1 MTLTLLAAVIERLR
15 RVLPALWAGLLL
27 CIAGLATRAP
37 MALLDKADAGRVV
50 GSIFLQE
57 AWLSLALALL
67 LLAIER
73 TRARRAAQ
81 RGQGSILSAEMLL
94 VLGTA
99 FCTVLGYFVVQPLLV
114 AARAGQGG
122 MTFGQ
127 LHAVSLSLFGLKTVL
142 VLVLAWRAAK
152 PA

>member
-1 MTLTLLAAVIERLR
+1 MLAAIVERLR
-15 RVLPALWAGLLL
+15 RLLPAAWAGLLL

-50 GSIFLQE
+50 GRIFLQE

-81 RGQGSILSAEMLL
+81 RGQGSILSVEMLL

-99 FCTVLGYFVVQPLLV
+99 FCTVLGNFVVQPLLT
-114 AARAGQGG
+114 AARTGQGS

-127 LHAVSLSLFGLKTVL
+127 LHVISLGLFGLKTVL
-142 VLVLAWRAAK
+142 VLMLAWRAAK
-152 PA
+152 PCRVKA

>member
-1 MTLTLLAAVIERLR
+1 M
-15 RVLPALWAGLLL
+15 
-27 CIAGLATRAP
+27 
-37 MALLDKADAGRVV
+37 GR
-50 GSIFLQE
+50 IFLQE
-57 AWLSLALALL
+57 AWLSLALGLL
-67 LLAIER
+67 LLAVER

-81 RGQGSILSAEMLL
+81 HGQGSILSAEMLL
-94 VLGTA
+94 VLGTS

>member
-1 MTLTLLAAVIERLR
+1 MTLLAAVIERMR

-67 LLAIER
+67 LLAVER
-73 TRARRAAQ
+73 TRARHAAQ
-81 RGQGSILSAEMLL
+81 RGQGSVLSAEMLL

-122 MTFGQ
+122 LTFGQ
-127 LHAVSLSLFGLKTVL
+127 LHAISLGLFGLKTVL
-142 VLVLAWRAAK
+142 VLALAWRAAK
-152 PA
+152 PV

>member
-1 MTLTLLAAVIERLR
+1 MTLLADVMERLR
-15 RVLPALWAGLLL
+15 RLLPALWAGLLL

-50 GSIFLQE
+50 GQIFLQE
-57 AWLSLALALL
+57 AWLSLVLALL

-73 TRARRAAQ
+73 TRARLAAQ
-81 RGQGSILSAEMLL
+81 RGQGSVLSAEMLL

-114 AARAGQGG
+114 AARAGQSG

-127 LHAVSLSLFGLKTVL
+127 LHAVSLGLFGLKTVL

-152 PA
+152 PG

>member
-1 MTLTLLAAVIERLR
+1 MLAAGVERLR
-15 RVLPALWAGLLL
+15 RLLPALWAGMLL

-50 GSIFLQE
+50 GQIFLQE

-67 LLAIER
+67 LLAMER
-73 TRARRAAQ
+73 NRARRAAQ

-94 VLGTA
+94 VLGAA

-127 LHAVSLSLFGLKTVL
+127 LHAISLGLFGLKTML
-142 VLVLAWRAAK
+142 VLALAWRAAS
-152 PA
+152 PG